1 MITNKTGYIL
11 MLDVLGYR
19 EFVTKTKIDF
29 PKLWRELQEEVKK
42 QRDVIFKELNG
53 SVIVDVLFVSD
64 TIFIGVSTI
73 DKNKQLEGLTIMF
86 MIDLVKLIFKFSLK
100 NNVFFRGAISFG
112 EYLFDLRLNLVM
124 GNAVDEASEWYEST
138 DWFGVILTP
147 TAEYKYNS
155 TILSEDEPQIINFCM
170 RNIVRYPRIPYKAKL
185 QSEKCSFLVV
195 KWFDAYTKDEDRLG
209 FLKQIMDAFSTAKQS
224 PKVASKYENTFHFI
238 MFYTYPE
245 GLSLYKRLNNS

>member
-19 EFVTKTKIDF
+19 EFVTKTKSDF
-29 PKLWRELQEEVKK
+29 PILWRELQENVKK

-73 DKNKQLEGLTIMF
+73 YKNKQLEGLTIMF
-86 MIDLVKLIFKFSLK
+86 LIDLVKLIFKFSLK

-155 TILSEDEPQIINFCM
+155 TILNEDEQQIFKFCM

-185 QSEKCSFLVV
+185 PSEKCSFLVV
-195 KWFDAYTKDEDRLG
+195 KWFDAYVKEEDRLG
-209 FLKQIMDAFSTAKQS
+209 FLTQIMDAFSTVKQS
-224 PKVASKYENTFHFI
+224 PEVASKYENTFHFI
-238 MFYTYPE
+238 MYYTYPE
-245 GLSLYKRLNNS
+245 GFSPYKRLNNS